1 MNTVKSKL
9 LLTPPSSF
17 SSLSQNTTSATK
29 WGPEIWQAKK
39 SSSSPTHSVTLESS
53 TSLGELSV
61 SSSTT
66 GIIFDLSADVAKQEH
81 LLREA
86 MARKQKKEAALR
98 KIHPTSKKN
107 MDGSRRSLVL
117 TTSTGT
123 FAHQTARKDRI
134 QHATESTNTRTT
146 PLSSVPTSSSS
157 TTTPSG

>member
-39 SSSSPTHSVTLESS
+39 SSSSPTHSVTLESP

-66 GIIFDLSADVAKQEH
+66 GVIFDLSADVAKQEH
-81 LLREA
+81 LLRDA
-86 MARKQKKEAALR
+86 MARKQKKEAAIR
-98 KIHPTSKKN
+98 KVHPTSPKN
-107 MDGSRRSLVL
+107 IDGSRRRVVV

-123 FAHQTARKDRI
+123 STEPTTRRAGTTARNNI
-134 QHATESTNTRTT
+134 TPSAQATT
-146 PLSSVPTSSSS
+146 P
-157 TTTPSG
+157 TTNSLQL